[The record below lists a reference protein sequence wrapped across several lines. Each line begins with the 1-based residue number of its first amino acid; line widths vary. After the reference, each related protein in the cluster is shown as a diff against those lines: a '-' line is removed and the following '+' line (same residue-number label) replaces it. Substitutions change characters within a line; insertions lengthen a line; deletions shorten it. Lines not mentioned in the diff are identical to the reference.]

1 MSLWGLVVSG
11 WQHARVFGHWP
22 DWQSFNGWL
31 VCERCLK
38 PPKLRRRLMSVRE
51 PVRGTMGL

>member
-1 MSLWGLVVSG
+1 MSLWNLIYANI
-11 WQHARVFGHWP
+11 QHVRRFGHTP

-38 PPKLRRRLMSVRE
+38 PPSRPLRMR
-51 PVRGTMGL
+51 PVVVARGTMGL